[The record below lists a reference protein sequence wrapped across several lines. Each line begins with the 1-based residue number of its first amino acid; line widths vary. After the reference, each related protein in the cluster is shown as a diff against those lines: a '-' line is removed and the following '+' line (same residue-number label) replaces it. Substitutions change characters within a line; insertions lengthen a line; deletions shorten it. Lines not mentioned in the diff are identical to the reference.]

1 MNAGITSGSVAGL
14 DIHPHLRK
22 HVINQI
28 IAGMLAYFVVNIT
41 HLLTQFILSGLLG
54 FRAVLYSH
62 KLDLRLNPG
71 GTNLAT
77 ITLLYNG
84 VILIF
89 LLTLVWF
96 ASQSRR
102 PPIGIPFLRQL
113 GFWLRIFA
121 LCYVCGGLIADALLG
136 EGLAY
141 AVGMLGFDKRLLYL
155 MVPLMTIALLVNTQ
169 RIGFW
174 LFSTTLS
181 PSMIREDKKGTYIIY
196 VGLLPLAIIS
206 ILSLGLFGIHEHR
219 MLGMLGATLLV
230 LLTLLLTWQKHVI
243 PTISRNRINRYGVAW
258 PILFLVLVG
267 TCLMVIGRFRGISS
281 TRFFSPVS
289 TTVMR

>member
-1 MNAGITSGSVAGL
+1 MIALIPSGTITGL
-14 DIHPHLRK
+14 DTHPHLRK
-22 HVINQI
+22 HIVNQT
-28 IAGMLAYFVVNIT
+28 IAGLLAYLVVHVT
-41 HLLTQFILSGLLG
+41 HLLTQFLLGGLLG

-77 ITLLYNG
+77 VTLLYNG

-89 LLTLVWF
+89 LMILVWF
-96 ASQSRR
+96 ASQYRR

-121 LCYVCGGLIADALLG
+121 LCYVCGGLITDAILG

-141 AVGMLGFDKRLLYL
+141 SVGMLGFDKRLLYL
-155 MVPLMTIALLVNTQ
+155 IVPIMVTAMLINTQ

-181 PSMIREDKKGTYIIY
+181 PSMIREDNKGIYIMY
-196 VGLLPLAIIS
+196 VGLLPLGIIS
-206 ILSLGLFGIHEHR
+206 IVSLALFGIHEHR
-219 MLGMLGATLLV
+219 MLGMLGATLLIM
-230 LLTLLLTWQKHVI
+230 LTLLMTWQKHVI
-243 PTISRNRINRYGVAW
+243 PTISRNRINRYRVAW

-267 TCLMVIGRFRGISS
+267 TCLMVIGRYRGISS
-281 TRFFSPVS
+281 TRFFSPVN